1 MYNRLNPLVA
11 TRNELTTMIDLQYY
25 IQEGDQK
32 SYAFHP
38 NLLISLLYVVP
49 VTYGLAYGWKIINV
63 VFLWQNYQKKINNL
77 CVGGLG
83 K

>member
-1 MYNRLNPLVA
+1 MPRLLFKIAGSEISAEGSV
-11 TRNELTTMIDLQYY
+11 
-25 IQEGDQK
+25 QEGDQK
-32 SYAFHP
+32 SYTFHP
-38 NLLISLLYVVP
+38 NLLISMLYVVP
-49 VTYGLAYGWKIINV
+49 VTHGSANAWKIINV